1 MNIDQPL
8 TVYKRDKDSKKEETM
23 QEKKEKM
30 AKIVADWKKKKTEG
44 KGMKLSQFLG
54 EGAKKFDNDKSISKQ

>member
-30 AKIVADWKKKKTEG
+30 AKIVADWKKKKAEG